1 MATLALAFAATAAVY
16 AAVGFGGGSTYNAL
30 LVLAGTDYRV
40 VPVVGLA
47 CNLIVV
53 AGGTLVYLR
62 SGWLRRDVALPLAI
76 ASVPCAWLGGATP
89 VDQATFSLLLG
100 GSLVVAGGLLLVPN
114 RAVAVVEEVRL
125 SRRRLWVVGP
135 VVGGAIGYLAGLVG
149 IGGGIFLSPLLHLGR
164 LAHPQVI
171 AATASVFILVN
182 SIAGLGGQWFKL
194 RAAADLPGVGG
205 YGWLLLAVLVGGQ
218 IGSRAGVSRLNGAA
232 VRSLTGVLVIYVGL
246 RLLHA
251 WWTIG
256 ARV

>member
-1 MATLALAFAATAAVY
+1 MFSLALAFLATAALY
-16 AAVGFGGGSTYNAL
+16 ASVGFGGGSTYNAL
-30 LVLAGTDYRV
+30 LVLAGTDYRL

-53 AGGTLVYLR
+53 AGGTLVYVR
-62 SGWLRRDVALPLAI
+62 SGWLRLDVALPLAI

-114 RAVAVVEEVRL
+114 RAVDGADEMRI
-125 SRRRLWVVGP
+125 SRRRLWLFGP
-135 VVGGAIGYLAGLVG
+135 VIGAAIGYLAGLVG
-149 IGGGIFLSPLLHLGR
+149 IGGGIFLSPVLHLGR
-164 LAHPQVI
+164 LAHPKVI

-194 RAAADLPGVGG
+194 QAAADLPDAGV
-205 YGWLLLAVLVGGQ
+205 YAWLLLAVFVGGQ
-218 IGSRAGVSRLNGAA
+218 IGSRAGVRRLNGTA
-232 VRSLTGVLVIYVGL
+232 VRALTGVLVIYVGL
-246 RLLHA
+246 RLLYT

>member
-1 MATLALAFAATAAVY
+1 MMSLALAFLATAALY
-16 AAVGFGGGSTYNAL
+16 ASVGFGGGSTYNAL
-30 LVLAGTDYRV
+30 LVLAGTDYRL

-53 AGGTLVYLR
+53 AGGTLIYLR
-62 SGWLRRDVALPLAI
+62 SGWLRLDVALPLAV

-100 GSLVVAGGLLLVPN
+100 GSLVVAGGLLLAPN
-114 RAVAVVEEVRL
+114 RAADGVDEVHV
-125 SRRRLWVVGP
+125 SRRWLWTFGP
-135 VVGGAIGYLAGLVG
+135 VVGAAIGYLAGLVG

-164 LAHPQVI
+164 LAHPKTI

-194 RAAADLPGVGG
+194 RATADLPDVGLH
-205 YGWLLLAVLVGGQ
+205 GWLLLAVFGGGQ

-246 RLLHA
+246 RLLHT

-256 ARV
+256 TGL